1 MRIST
6 SQIHDTAIAGMLD
19 ATKQVVKTQQQV
31 ASGRKFI
38 TPADDPV
45 AASRIVRID
54 QEIAIRDQ
62 YKRNIDLVTNQLGIE
77 DGALSEAVEVLQRV
91 RELALQ
97 AGNGALSPQDRS
109 SLAAELDTRFNELMS
124 LMNSRNAS
132 GEYLFAGF
140 KGDTEPFRLD
150 GAGSVEFRG
159 DDGQRFVQLSAT
171 SSVPINDS
179 GRRVFMDVPS
189 ANTTFATR
197 PHPDNDVEGQ
207 GAIGQGVVVDQA
219 RVDDF
224 FPDDL
229 VIEFRPTSESANGVA
244 NFTVRRMSDNRVVDG
259 LQNVDYSPGNTV
271 TAAGMQFRLFGE
283 PPPGDRFIVE
293 TTQRQSIPETV
304 QRLSEGLKNLS
315 DSTVDQQELRKLI
328 DASVAN
334 LDSAMESVLQ
344 VRAEIG
350 ARLNTAEA
358 STQLHDDVTLASKE
372 LLSKLRDLDYAEA
385 VSLLQLQSFVLEA
398 AQSSYARISQL
409 SLFNVLR

>member
-6 SQIHDTAIAGMLD
+6 SQIHDAAIAGMLD
-19 ATKQVVKTQQQV
+19 ATKQVTKTQQQI
-31 ASGRKFI
+31 AAGRKFL

-62 YKRNIDLVTNQLGIE
+62 YRRNIDLVTNQLGIE
-77 DGALSEAVEVLQRV
+77 DGTLSQAVEVLQRT

-97 AGNGALSPQDRS
+97 AGNGALSPQDRA
-109 SLAAELDTRFNELMS
+109 SLAAEIDTRFDELMA
-124 LMNSRNAS
+124 LMNSRTAS
-132 GEYLFAGF
+132 GEYVFAGF
-140 KGDTEPFRLD
+140 RGDTKPFSVD
-150 GAGSVEFRG
+150 GSNSVKFLG

-189 ANTTFATR
+189 AATTFAMR

-207 GAIGQGVVVDQA
+207 ASIGNGVVVDQE
-219 RVDDF
+219 RVNEF
-224 FPDDL
+224 YPDDL
-229 VIEFRPTSESANGVA
+229 VIEFRPPSESVNGVA

-259 LQNVDYSPGNTV
+259 LQNIDYAPGTTV
-271 TAAGMQFRLFGE
+271 AVAGMQFRMYGE
-283 PPPGDRFIVE
+283 PQPGDRFIVE

-304 QRLSEGLKNLS
+304 QRLSEGLKNLGT
-315 DSTVDQQELRKLI
+315 STEDQEDLRSLI
-328 DASVAN
+328 DSSVAN

-358 STQLHDDVTLASKE
+358 STQLHEDVTLASKE
-372 LLSKLRDLDYAEA
+372 LLSTLRDLDYAEA
-385 VSLLQLQSFVLEA
+385 VSLLELQSFVLEA

>member
-6 SQIHDTAIAGMLD
+6 NQVHEAAISGMLD

-77 DGALSEAVEVLQRV
+77 DAALAQTVEVLQRV

-97 AGNGALSPQDRS
+97 AGNGALSQQDRA
-109 SLAAELDTRFNELMS
+109 SLAAELDTRFDELMS

-150 GAGSVEFRG
+150 GSNSVEFRG

-171 SSVPINDS
+171 SSAPINDS

-189 ANTTFATR
+189 ASTTFAMR
-197 PHPDNDVEGQ
+197 AHPDNDAEGQ
-207 GAIGQGVVVDQA
+207 ASIGQGVVVDQV

-224 FPDDL
+224 FPEDL
-229 VIEFRPTSESANGVA
+229 VIEFRPTGESASGVA
-244 NFTVRRMSDNRVVDG
+244 NFTVRRVSDNRIVDG
-259 LQNVDYSPGNTV
+259 LENVDYAPGQTV
-271 TAAGMQFRLFGE
+271 TATGMQFRLFGD
-283 PPPGDRFIVE
+283 PQPGDRFIVE
-293 TTQRQSIPETV
+293 TTERQSIPETV
-304 QRLSEGLKNLS
+304 QRLSDGLKNLGAS
-315 DSTVDQQELRKLI
+315 ATDQETLGKLI

-350 ARLNTAEA
+350 ARLNTAES
-358 STQLHDDVTLASKE
+358 STQLHEDVTLASKE

-385 VSLLQLQSFVLEA
+385 VSRLQLQTFVLEA